1 MKTAVV
7 LILAML
13 AQAGGNVCLSQGM
26 QDISATSQPGGH
38 EMVSLILRG
47 LAHPTIWL
55 GMGLLGVF
63 FGLYAAA
70 LSWADLSFVLP
81 ATAFG
86 YVLNVACGYYV
97 LHEAVTS
104 ARWAGALL
112 ICLGVFCVSR
122 SEMRT
127 ALAGRT
133 TGNS

>member
-7 LILAML
+7 LLLALL
-13 AQAGGNVCLSQGM
+13 AQAGGNVCLSTGM
-26 QDISATSQPGGH
+26 REMSAASQLGGPGI
-38 EMVSLILRG
+38 VSLLLRG
-47 LAHPTIWL
+47 LANPTIWL

-63 FGLYAAA
+63 FGLYAAT

-86 YVLNVACGYYV
+86 YVINVACGYYF
-97 LHEAVTS
+97 LHEAVTP
-104 ARWAGALL
+104 ARWAGSLL

-127 ALAGRT
+127 ALAGGRA
-133 TGNS
+133 GES

>member
-1 MKTAVV
+1 MKTTVV

-13 AQAGGNVCLSQGM
+13 AQAGGNVCLSKGM
-26 QDISATSQPGGH
+26 RDMSAVSQLGGH

-55 GMGLLGVF
+55 GIGLLGVF

-104 ARWAGALL
+104 ARWAGSLL

>member
-13 AQAGGNVCLSQGM
+13 AQAGGDVCLSTGM
-26 QDISATSQPGGH
+26 RDLGAASQLGEPA
-38 EMVSLILRG
+38 MVALILHS
-47 LAHPTIWL
+47 LASPTIWL

-86 YVLNVACGYYV
+86 YVINVACGYYF
-97 LHEAVTS
+97 LHEAVTP
-104 ARWAGALL
+104 ARWVGSLF

-122 SEMRT
+122 SEMRL
-127 ALAGRT
+127 ALAGRRA
-133 TGNS
+133 GEP